1 MGELVHVSKVKVY
14 KEPGKGKVKKAY
26 IEGFPE
32 PIRTG
37 VNGGIKKFYGVE
49 SGEDLPATLDYLV
62 AALGSCLAG
71 TLASALEARS
81 IPSGPDK
88 VSAEVEGYIEN
99 VENKPLVTRVHVKY
113 RLKVPKGKKA
123 EAQRAV
129 DHHENNCAVS
139 QTIRH
144 GIVIEC
150 EGEIEEE

>member
-14 KEPGKGKVKKAY
+14 KEPGKGKVKRAY

-32 PIRTG
+32 PILTG
-37 VNGGIKKFYGVE
+37 VHGGIKKFYGVE

-62 AALGSCLAG
+62 AALGSCLTG
-71 TLASALEARS
+71 TLAGALEARS
-81 IPSGPDK
+81 IPSESDK
-88 VSAEVEGYIEN
+88 ISAEVEGYIEN
-99 VENKPLVTRVHVKY
+99 VENKPLITRVHVKY
-113 RLKVPKGKKA
+113 HLKVPKGKKA

-129 DHHENNCAVS
+129 DHHEQNCAVS
-139 QTIRH
+139 QSISH

>member
-14 KEPGKGKVKKAY
+14 KEPGKGKVKRAY

-32 PIRTG
+32 PILTG
-37 VNGGIKKFYGVE
+37 VNGGIKKFYGVQ

-62 AALGSCLAG
+62 AALGSCLTG
-71 TLASALEARS
+71 TLAGALEARS
-81 IPSGPDK
+81 IPTGPDK

-99 VENKPLVTRVHVKY
+99 VENKPLITRVHVKY
-113 RLKVPKGKKA
+113 HLKVPQGKKA
-123 EAQRAV
+123 EAQRAI
-129 DHHENNCAVS
+129 DHHEQNCAVS

-144 GIVIEC
+144 GITIEF